1 MENAENA
8 EFFQFSLKKQAKFL
22 DAVAESVENIEVF
35 LNDLETIM
43 WVKVKEIG
51 ILELGSVDMGECW
64 KEGACQATIWSVD
77 IITYFVSQQHHGGQV
92 RVGAEGAAYLPD

>member
-43 WVKVKEIG
+43 
-51 ILELGSVDMGECW
+51 
-64 KEGACQATIWSVD
+64 
-77 IITYFVSQQHHGGQV
+77 
-92 RVGAEGAAYLPD
+92 